1 MTEKTNEILNEI
13 EKVIIGKHT
22 QIKLIL
28 TAIYAG
34 GHILIEDVP
43 GVGKTTSALAFSK
56 VFGLGFTRVQF
67 TPDTVASDIIGY
79 SAYDRET
86 NKFEYRPGSAM
97 TNILLADEIN
107 RTSGKTQSALLEVME
122 EGGCTVDGITYKVP
136 QPFIVLATQNPFG
149 SAGTSKLPESQL
161 DRFMI
166 KISMGYPDKESMKNI
181 MKDRHHENPLD
192 KITEIC
198 SGTQLSEIRKQ
209 CENIFVA
216 DDIYDYIA
224 ELCRQSDCNE
234 NIALGIS
241 PRGALALCKMSKANA
256 FIEGR
261 EYVVPDDVR
270 SCFKFVCAHRIVPSS
285 KARIAELTPEQILD
299 SIVEKVKS
307 PEVPVERKH

>member
-1 MTEKTNEILNEI
+1 MIETTNEILNEI
-13 EKVIIGKHT
+13 KKVIIGKDT
-22 QIKLIL
+22 QIKKIL

-34 GHILIEDVP
+34 GHVLIEDVP
-43 GVGKTTSALAFSK
+43 GVGKTTAALAFSK
-56 VFGLGFTRVQF
+56 VFGLEFTRVQF

-166 KISMGYPDKESMKNI
+166 KLSMGYPDKESMKNI
-181 MKDRHHENPLD
+181 LKDRHHENPLD
-192 KITEIC
+192 KIKEIC
-198 SGTQLSEIRKQ
+198 SAQRLLEIRKQ

-224 ELCRQSDCNE
+224 ELCRQSNCDE
-234 NIALGIS
+234 NVALGIS

-256 FIEGR
+256 FIEDR
-261 EYVVPDDVR
+261 EYVTPADVR
-270 SCFKFVCAHRIVPSS
+270 ACFKFVCAHRIVPSP
-285 KARIAELTPEQILD
+285 KAKIAELTSEQILD
-299 SIVEKVKS
+299 NIAKKVKS
-307 PEVPVERKH
+307 PETPTDRKN